1 MGRPARGCCAPT
13 MIAAAAKLS
22 RNAENVVA
30 VAYSGGRD
38 STALLHATL
47 SVAAALGVQ
56 VFALHVHHGLSP
68 HADAWL
74 AHCTEQC
81 ADWERR
87 GLPVSFAAE
96 RLAHKPAPGQSI
108 EAWAREQRYG
118 ALRTLAQARG
128 IDLVLL
134 AHHRLDQAETFLLQ
148 ALRGAGVAGLAAMP
162 RIARREGIIWARPW
176 LNEPREVIEA
186 YVRSHRL
193 RFIED
198 DSNADPRYAR
208 NRLRRE
214 AWPAF
219 THAFPQAQAALA
231 QSAQWAH
238 EAQECL
244 TDLAALDL
252 ARVSTQSGLSTSAWK
267 SLSPARRSNALRAW
281 LRRET
286 GRSAAASLISRLLVE
301 LPAARSASWPCH
313 DGVLRHYRGVLTYRC
328 AAARADDARR
338 EAHLSVR
345 RCGVYRLPGWAGHV
359 RVQRTTHAGVT
370 LAWLGQLEL
379 RARSGGEK
387 FQAGLGRPPRS
398 LKKQYQAACVPPWCR
413 TGPLFFSGGQLVF
426 APGLGVDAR
435 VWAFPGQPQ
444 VTLEW
449 LPLADADDAGRK
461 RPD

>member
-1 MGRPARGCCAPT
+1 
-13 MIAAAAKLS
+13 MIAAAAQVP
-22 RNAENVVA
+22 RNAENAVG

-47 SVAAALGVQ
+47 SVAAPLGVQ
-56 VFALHVHHGLSP
+56 VVALHVHHGLSP

-81 ADWERR
+81 ALWARR
-87 GLPVSFAAE
+87 GLRVSFAAE
-96 RLAHKPAPGQSI
+96 RLVHKAAPGESI
-108 EAWAREQRYG
+108 EAWAREQRYS

-128 IDLVLL
+128 IGLVLL

-162 RIARREGIIWARPW
+162 QIAERAGITWARPW
-176 LNEPREVIEA
+176 LEQPREVVEA

-193 RFIED
+193 RFVED

-208 NRLRRE
+208 NRLRHE

-219 THAFPQAQAALA
+219 AHAFPQAQAALA
-231 QSAQWAH
+231 QSAMWAH

-244 TDLAALDL
+244 AELAALDL
-252 ARVSTQSGLSTSAWK
+252 AEVSTQSGLNTVAWLT
-267 SLSPARRSNALRAW
+267 LSPARRSNVLRAW
-281 LRRET
+281 LRRES
-286 GRSAAASLISRLLVE
+286 GRGAQASLVSRLLAE

-313 DGVLRHYRGVLTYRC
+313 DGVLRHYRSVLTYRVPVAPQV
-328 AAARADDARR
+328 AAQR
-338 EAHLSVR
+338 EAQLSVR
-345 RCGVYRLPGWAGHV
+345 RCGVYKLPGWEGHV
-359 RVQRTTHAGVT
+359 HVRRTTHAGVP

-379 RARSGGEK
+379 RERSGGEQ

-398 LKKQYQAACVPPWCR
+398 LKKQYQEAGVPPWCR

-435 VWAFPGQPQ
+435 VWAMPGQPQ

-449 LPLADADDAGRK
+449 QPLADDGDARHEH
-461 RPD
+461 PD